1 MYDVA
6 NNYKSP
12 VWEKAVRNYLKDPKM
27 EVTRAH
33 THNLQ
38 MFDQFFHYAQ
48 NGKHSVMA
56 FEVLG
61 KNLLSLIKQHNYKGI
76 PVGIVRKICR

>member
-1 MYDVA
+1 LEEEEILYDVA

-12 VWEKAVRNYLKDPKM
+12 VWEKAVRNYLKDPNM

-38 MFDQFFHYAQ
+38 MFDQFFH
-48 NGKHSVMA
+48 HS
-56 FEVLG
+56 
-61 KNLLSLIKQHNYKGI
+61 
-76 PVGIVRKICR
+76 